1 VRHRSKPVMPSEST
15 VPAAPAQ
22 GDAAALG
29 PGDRVELDVER
40 LAHGGHCVARYA
52 GRVVFVRH
60 TLPGERVVAQI
71 TGSGKGGRFLRAD
84 AVQVLRPAPG
94 RVPPP
99 CPWSG
104 PGRCGGCDFQH
115 VDLAEQRVLKA
126 GVVVEQF
133 ARLAGTDLSEVLGVQ
148 VVCEPVPGDV
158 DGLGWRTRVE
168 FAVDDTGR
176 PGLRRHRSREIVPV
190 DDCLIADRRVI
201 GSGALG
207 TQHAG
212 AEALDVVAPGTGP
225 VVTVR
230 VPVPP
235 GSSVPT
241 VIEPVQIAGE
251 DDIVE
256 FGVSARGF
264 WQVHPGAA
272 ELFVSLVLDGLQPR
286 AGESA
291 LDLYAGVGL
300 FAAALAERVGPQG
313 RVVAVEGDRVAV
325 QLAADNLRHW
335 PQATVQRDRVDQA
348 VHRLARAGRHH
359 DLVVLDPPRIGA
371 GRRVLEGVLACQPR
385 AIAYVACDPASLA
398 RDSAY
403 LAQSGWLLKRL
414 RVLDAFPMTHHV
426 ECVAVFEPV
435 RQTES

>member
-1 VRHRSKPVMPSEST
+1 MPATDE
-15 VPAAPAQ
+15 PAE
-22 GDAAALG
+22 LG
-29 PGDRVELDVER
+29 PGDRVELEVEG
-40 LAHGGHCVARYA
+40 LAHGGHCVARHA

-84 AVQVLRPAPG
+84 AVQVLRPASG
-94 RVPPP
+94 RVLPP

-133 ARLAGTDLSEVLGVQ
+133 TRLAGTDLTEVLGAE
-148 VVCEPVPGDV
+148 VVCEPVPGDD
-158 DGLGWRTRVE
+158 DGMGWRTRVE

-190 DDCLIADRRVI
+190 DDCLIAARRII
-201 GSGALG
+201 GSGVLA
-207 TQHAG
+207 TRHPG
-212 AEALDVVAPGTGP
+212 AEGLDVVAPGTGP

-241 VIEPVQIAGE
+241 VIEPVQIGGGVGAREQADEQGQGE
-251 DDIVE
+251 GDIVE

-272 ELFVSLVLDGLQPR
+272 ELFVSIVLDGLEPR
-286 AGESA
+286 TGESA

-313 RVVAVEGDRVAV
+313 GVVAVEGDRVAV
-325 QLAADNLRHW
+325 QLATDNLRHW
-335 PQATVQRDRVDQA
+335 PQATALRDRVDQA
-348 VHRLARAGRHH
+348 VHRLAHAGRRY
-359 DLVVLDPPRIGA
+359 DLVVLDPPRTGA
-371 GRRVLEGVLACQPR
+371 GRRVLEGVLACEPR
-385 AIAYVACDPASLA
+385 AIAYVACDPAALA

-403 LAQSGWLLKRL
+403 LARSGWALKRL

-426 ECVAVFEPV
+426 ECVALFEPV
-435 RQTES
+435 RQTGQ

>member
-1 VRHRSKPVMPSEST
+1 MPASGE
-15 VPAAPAQ
+15 
-22 GDAAALG
+22 DAELS
-29 PGDRVELDVER
+29 PGDRVELDVEA

-115 VDLAEQRVLKA
+115 VDIAEQRALKA
-126 GVVVEQF
+126 GVVIEQF
-133 ARLAGTDLSEVLGVQ
+133 ARLAGTDLTEVLGAA
-148 VVCEPVPGDV
+148 VVCQPVPGD
-158 DGLGWRTRVE
+158 DNGLGWRTRVE

-201 GSGALG
+201 GSGVLQE
-207 TQHAG
+207 QHPG
-212 AEALDVVAPGTGP
+212 VEAIDVVAPGAGQ

-235 GSSVPT
+235 GSLVPT
-241 VIEPVQIAGE
+241 VVEPVQIGGGVEGRQQAQGE
-251 DDIVE
+251 ADIVE

-272 ELFVSLVLDGLQPR
+272 EVFVSTVLDGLQPR
-286 AGESA
+286 PGESA

-313 RVVAVEGDRVAV
+313 GVVAVEGDRVAV

-335 PQATVQRDRVDQA
+335 PQASALRDRVDQA
-348 VHRLARAGRHH
+348 VHRLARAGRRY
-359 DLVVLDPPRIGA
+359 DLVVLDPPRTGA
-371 GRRVLEGVLACQPR
+371 GRRVLEGVLAVQPR
-385 AIAYVACDPASLA
+385 AIAYVACDPAALA
-398 RDSAY
+398 RDTAY
-403 LAQSGWLLKRL
+403 LAGLGWVLKRL

-426 ECVAVFEPV
+426 ECVAVFEAV
-435 RQTES
+435 RQTGP